1 MHITATNLTR
11 QASSASELLKALADI
26 NYLMIAR
33 RLIEGDQCVGGFAV
47 DLDPQQT
54 LVLQRSAVLQRQRA
68 VEAKGAG
75 QAVICRLSGGVARAI
90 TEALAVHFCTI
101 FSDTVRAS

>member
-1 MHITATNLTR
+1 MHIKVAYLTG
-11 QASSASELLKALADI
+11 QAPSASELLKALAQI
-26 NYLMIAR
+26 NHLMIAR
-33 RLIEGDQCVGGFAV
+33 RLIEGDQCVRGFAA

-54 LVLQRSAVLQRQRA
+54 LVLQHPAVLQRQRV
-68 VEAKGAG
+68 VEARGRA
-75 QAVICRLSGGVARAI
+75 QTVIYRLSSGVARAV

>member
-1 MHITATNLTR
+1 MHITAANLTR
-11 QASSASELLKALADI
+11 QASSASELLKAPAGM

-33 RLIEGDQCVGGFAV
+33 RLIEGDQCVGGFTV

-54 LVLQRSAVLQRQRA
+54 LVLQHPAVLQSQRIVA
-68 VEAKGAG
+68 AKGAG
-75 QAVICRLSGGVARAI
+75 QAVICRLSSGVARAF